1 MSSKSALH
9 KKAAAGLCAATSLS
23 CVAMAQTESEEGLD
37 TITVTAQKREQSLQE
52 VPISITVLDAEFIND
67 SALRNF
73 EDYALFVP
81 GVSFDQSARANSDVR
96 IRGIGLLGGSQ
107 NTYGLYLDG
116 FELTGGTG
124 LSTTTQLID
133 VARLEVLRGPQGTA
147 FGRNVVAG
155 AINLTS
161 VAPSTDGISGRMEV
175 GFENFGGVDTRGVI
189 NLPLTSTTAARISG
203 YFQKTDGYI
212 DNVGPAGGSNDSD
225 EYGVRLALQSEPSSK
240 LTLRGS
246 ASLERRKQGLSNFVN
261 DGILRGTAASIGAA
275 LPTFVQF
282 GLLPA
287 DTLPLQPDGTFFPDR
302 NDTVSLDTPS
312 FTEIENLIAIG
323 SAEYDFGA
331 ASLVWVNGYIRT
343 EIDSQGDTDGSP
355 LNLAIDR
362 INSKTEFYSSEL
374 RLQSNGDNRLDWVVG
389 LYASRDRFEG
399 LGPQL
404 FGGDD
409 AALLTGGLIA
419 SNAPFDSDFSIS
431 SRDSLAA
438 FVDLDFELTDR
449 LTVLLGG
456 RYNYDS
462 LESEVTD
469 RITLF
474 GPRPDIPRTDT
485 NDDAFTW
492 RTSLVYEL
500 TDAVNSYATVSTGY
514 RAGGLQ
520 LGNLNRRDFGTE
532 TMTNYEVGVKAFL
545 FDRRASINLAGFL
558 MKWDDVQIAVTDFAT
573 LTRFTDN
580 AGAAEALGFE
590 IDAQINPIDGLNLF
604 AGAAFVDTELTDV
617 SGNPNDPRSGS
628 PLPLAPEWT
637 ISATVDY
644 QRPIRGNLRGFI
656 RASYLYNGEMFD
668 DLLTQGE
675 ESLFYPAYSRID
687 LRAGLLYPNNW
698 RLEGFVEN
706 IENDIYAAG
715 QDINPIGLTG
725 SAITT
730 QPRRYGVRFVKEF

>member
-1 MSSKSALH
+1 MSSHSVLR
-9 KKAAAGLCAATSLS
+9 KKAAAGLLAATSIS
-23 CVAMAQTESEEGLD
+23 SVAAAQTESEGID

-52 VPISITVLDAEFIND
+52 VPISITVLDGDFIND
-67 SALRNF
+67 SALRDF

-81 GVSFDQSARANSDVR
+81 GVSFDQSARASSDVR

-133 VARLEVLRGPQGTA
+133 VGRLEVLRGPQGTA

-155 AINLTS
+155 AINITS
-161 VAPSTDGISGRMEV
+161 AEPSTDGVSGRVEAGV
-175 GFENFGGVDTRGVI
+175 ENFGGIDTRGVI
-189 NLPLTSTTAARISG
+189 NLPLTETTAARISG
-203 YFQKTDGYI
+203 YIQHTDGHI
-212 DNVGPAGGSNDSD
+212 ENIGPAGGSNDSD
-225 EYGVRLALQSEPSSK
+225 EYGVRLALQSEPTSK
-240 LTLRGS
+240 LRLRGS
-246 ASLERRKQGLSNFVN
+246 ASWEKREQGLSNFVT
-261 DGILRGTAASIGAA
+261 DGVLRGNAIGIAAA
-275 LPTFVQF
+275 LPTLTQI
-282 GLLPA
+282 GLLPP
-287 DTLPLQPDGTFFPDR
+287 DILPLQPEGTFFPDR

-312 FTEIENLIAIG
+312 FTEIENLIAI
-323 SAEYDFGA
+323 ARADYDFGP
-331 ASLVWVNGYIRT
+331 ASLIWVNGYIRT
-343 EIDSQGDTDGSP
+343 AVDSQGDTDASP

-362 INSKTEFYSSEL
+362 VNSKTEFYSSEL

-399 LGPQL
+399 LGAQL
-404 FGGDD
+404 IGGDD

-419 SNAPFDSDFSIS
+419 DNVPFDSDFSIS

-438 FVDLDFELTDR
+438 FADLDFELTDR

-474 GPRPDIPRTDT
+474 GPRDDIPRTTTD
-485 NDDAFTW
+485 DDAVTW
-492 RTSLVYEL
+492 RASLVYQL
-500 TDAVNSYATVSTGY
+500 SDDINSYATVSTGY

-520 LGNLNRRDFGTE
+520 LGNLNRRSFGTE

-545 FDRRASINLAGFL
+545 FDRRASINVAGFL
-558 MKWDDVQIAVTDFAT
+558 MEWEDVQIAVTDFAT

-590 IDAQINPIDGLNLF
+590 VDAQINPIDGLNLF
-604 AGAAFVDTELTDV
+604 VGAAFVDTELTDV
-617 SGNPNDPRSGS
+617 SGDPNDPRSGS
-628 PLPLAPEWT
+628 PLPLAPKWT
-637 ISATVDY
+637 VSATADY
-644 QRPIRGNLRGFI
+644 QRSISGNLEGFI

-687 LRAGLLYPNNW
+687 LRAGIQYADDW

-715 QDINPIGLTG
+715 QDVVAISLTG
-725 SAITT
+725 SAIVT
-730 QPRRYGVRFVKEF
+730 QPRRYGMRFIKEF